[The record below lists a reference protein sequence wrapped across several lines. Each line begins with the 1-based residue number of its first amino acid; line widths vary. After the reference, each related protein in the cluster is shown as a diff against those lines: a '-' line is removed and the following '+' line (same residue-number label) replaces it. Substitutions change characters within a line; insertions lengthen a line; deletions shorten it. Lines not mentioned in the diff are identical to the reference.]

1 MQLVKLKPVELTNE
15 QETALKKWSW
25 FLSANI
31 FITDKKG
38 SKVKV
43 IVQPIMRDKTKK
55 GWLDK
60 DGNLT
65 LTK

>member
-15 QETALKKWSW
+15 QEKALKKWGW
-25 FLSANI
+25 FLNANI
-31 FITDKKG
+31 FITDKRG
-38 SKVKV
+38 DNVKV
-43 IVQPIMRDKTKK
+43 IIQPIMRDKTKK

-65 LTK
+65 LKE

>member
-1 MQLVKLKPVELTNE
+1 MQLVKLKPVELTKA

-25 FLSANI
+25 FLGANI

-38 SKVKV
+38 DRVKV
-43 IVQPIMRDKTKK
+43 IIQPIMRDKTKK

-65 LTK
+65 LKE

>member
-1 MQLVKLKPVELTNE
+1 MQLVKLKPVELTSK
-15 QETALKKWSW
+15 QEDALKKWGL

-43 IVQPIMRDKTKK
+43 IIQPIMSDKTKK
-55 GWLDK
+55 GWIDK

-65 LTK
+65 LKE